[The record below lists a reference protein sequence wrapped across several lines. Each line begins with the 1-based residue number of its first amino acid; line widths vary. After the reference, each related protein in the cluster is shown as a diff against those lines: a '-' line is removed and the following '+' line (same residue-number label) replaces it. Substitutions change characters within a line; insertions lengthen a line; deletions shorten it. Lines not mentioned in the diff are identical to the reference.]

1 MPSGCS
7 ERIELLM
14 ASTIVRDYPTLCIIA
29 AMSRTSKRTVD
40 TPATVPPAPF
50 AASAIVSSAH
60 LAKGAR
66 PELSQFE
73 YGLIIAEH
81 AFNRWVVRCMA
92 AAGMKDMT
100 PMEVLV
106 IHHVV
111 HRERP
116 KKLADICFVLNV
128 EDTHVVTYAL
138 KKLVAMGLIESA
150 RSGKESVYQAT
161 AAGIEICERYRVVR
175 EQCLTDGLVR
185 EGISGQSLSETA
197 SFLRLLSGLYDQ
209 ASRAAAS
216 M

>member
-1 MPSGCS
+1 
-7 ERIELLM
+7 
-14 ASTIVRDYPTLCIIA
+14 
-29 AMSRTSKRTVD
+29 MSRPEKKITAA
-40 TPATVPPAPF
+40 PAAVSSAPF
-50 AASAIVSSAH
+50 SASAIVSSAH

-81 AFNRWVVRCMA
+81 AFNRWVARCMA

-106 IHHVV
+106 VHHVV

-138 KKLVAMGLIESA
+138 KKLVAMGLVESA

-185 EGISGQSLSETA
+185 EGISGQSLSDTA

>member
-1 MPSGCS
+1 MARSPKKAPSPVS
-7 ERIELLM
+7 PPSYSAM
-14 ASTIVRDYPTLCIIA
+14 AN
-29 AMSRTSKRTVD
+29 
-40 TPATVPPAPF
+40 
-50 AASAIVSSAH
+50 AIVSSSH
-60 LAKGAR
+60 LARGAR

-100 PMEVLV
+100 PMEVMV

-111 HRERP
+111 HRDRP

-128 EDTHVVTYAL
+128 EDTHVVNYAL
-138 KKLVAMGLIESA
+138 KKLATMGLVESA
-150 RSGKESVYQAT
+150 RPGKEAVYQAT
-161 AAGIEICERYRVVR
+161 ASGVELCERYRIVR

-185 EGISGQSLSETA
+185 EGISGQTLSETA

-216 M
+216 L

>member
-1 MPSGCS
+1 
-7 ERIELLM
+7 M
-14 ASTIVRDYPTLCIIA
+14 ASTIVRDYLMLSA
-29 AMSRTSKRTVD
+29 LNAMSRTTKKTII
-40 TPATVPPAPF
+40 TPATITTAPF
-50 AASAIVSSAH
+50 SASAIVSSAH

-81 AFNRWVVRCMA
+81 AFNRWVARCMA

-106 IHHVV
+106 VHHVV

-138 KKLVAMGLIESA
+138 KKLVAMGFVESA
-150 RSGKESVYQAT
+150 RSGKESMYQAT

-175 EQCLTDGLVR
+175 EQCLTDSLVR